1 MKSVSLP
8 GDVENSHRLL
18 VAVSSKHTQESRT
31 PICSCNPISGYISK
45 EDTNRM
51 SEKSVLPWLLLP
63 EHNSQDRIN
72 MMTVNR
78 EDMAYVDNEMISS
91 YQENSVTQSDKD
103 GTGGH

>member
-1 MKSVSLP
+1 
-8 GDVENSHRLL
+8 
-18 VAVSSKHTQESRT
+18 
-31 PICSCNPISGYISK
+31 
-45 EDTNRM
+45 M